1 MRSIDSNAIFMVDY
15 ETDSSVVREYMTTI
29 DYQKLLSSERNG
41 SIKIMNLMKIGNVNE
56 KAA

>member
-1 MRSIDSNAIFMVDY
+1 MRSIDSNTIFMVDY

-29 DYQKLLSSERNG
+29 DYQKLLNDERNG

>member
-29 DYQKLLSSERNG
+29 DYEKLLNDERNG
-41 SIKIMNLMKIGNVNE
+41 NIRIMNHLRIGTVNE
-56 KAA
+56 KA

>member
-29 DYQKLLSSERNG
+29 DYQKLLLDERNG
-41 SIKIMNLMKIGNVNE
+41 SIRIMNHMKIGNVNE
-56 KAA
+56 KA

>member
-1 MRSIDSNAIFMVDY
+1 MVDY

-29 DYQKLLSSERNG
+29 DYQKLLLSERNG